1 MRKLTP
7 GEIKAYRELAEAA
20 KKLRRAQE
28 RAENGRRADKD
39 NSSDGVT
46 TTAKGRADAQ

>member
-20 KKLRRAQE
+20 KKLRRAQQ
-28 RAENGRRADKD
+28 RAESRRAEK
-39 NSSDGVT
+39 SDAGNGGQ
-46 TTAKGRADAQ
+46 AALSKEGEGDA